1 MTQWMLIAQAANQP
15 SAGWSFL
22 LQMALIGLVFYF
34 IAIRPSLKKQKE
46 LQEQIETLQ
55 KGDKV
60 ITTGG
65 IYGEVAKT
73 EGDTVLLKLAE
84 NVKVK
89 VAKRAIG
96 GLAGTPK
103 ENGGK

>member
-1 MTQWMLIAQAANQP
+1 MNAWMLIAQAANQP

-22 LQMALIGLVFYF
+22 IQMALIGLVFYF
-34 IAIRPSLKKQKE
+34 IAIRPSLRKQRE
-46 LQEQIETLQ
+46 LQEQIDKLQ

-65 IYGEVAKT
+65 FYGEVVKA
-73 EGDTVLLKLAE
+73 EGDTVLLKLAD
-84 NVKVK
+84 NVKVT